1 MQGPRPYLCVFPSTW
16 YADDAVP
23 KTNPG
28 GKLCL
33 LRMWCSPG
41 FTFTPWAPSARERRR
56 RRPWKSNNGAA
67 VAMTDRWTTVARASV
82 ERRLGGGALYMER
95 ERDRRAVRQQ
105 HARAQRKLVVVLGL
119 NRDCFSHARRLA
131 DSDPWSKV
139 IFHEITLKH

>member
-95 ERDRRAVRQQ
+95 ERPESGPA
-105 HARAQRKLVVVLGL
+105 AACKSTAEISGGAGFEQRLFLSCTAIG
-119 NRDCFSHARRLA
+119 
-131 DSDPWSKV
+131 
-139 IFHEITLKH
+139 